1 MRTRISMGNK
11 DMVVYRFCKV
21 LEYLFTSQLMKQ
33 SVVYLC
39 EEVYCTSTVKSVEFM
54 VAQFRG
60 I

>member
-1 MRTRISMGNK
+1 MGNK
-11 DMVVYRFCKV
+11 DIVVYRFSKV

-39 EEVYCTSTVKSVEFM
+39 EEVYCTSTVKSLDLWWLN
-54 VAQFRG
+54 FRG

>member
-1 MRTRISMGNK
+1 MGNK
-11 DMVVYRFCKV
+11 DMVVYRFSKV

-39 EEVYCTSTVKSVEFM
+39 EEVYCTSTVKSLEFM
-54 VAQFRG
+54 VAQFHG